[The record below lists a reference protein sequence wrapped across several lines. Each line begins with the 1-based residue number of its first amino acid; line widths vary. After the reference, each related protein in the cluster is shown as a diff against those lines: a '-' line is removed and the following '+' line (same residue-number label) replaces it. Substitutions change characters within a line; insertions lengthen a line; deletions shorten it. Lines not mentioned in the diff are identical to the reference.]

1 MDRLFYFHYFH
12 RMSGNLFLSFNGN
25 IVPSSQ
31 PVLRAD
37 NRGYRFADGL
47 FETMKWQKGKIHFF
61 DLHWER
67 LHSGL
72 QLLGFPIPGS
82 FNPTNLIDQ
91 INVLAGRNILG
102 ETARIRLSVSRGN
115 GMLYPIP
122 NQPDELIYII
132 ECFPAPRD
140 VNFLNEDGIIIGIY
154 EPARKAADAFS
165 HLKSSNFLS
174 YRMAAIHAQKMNW
187 DNAIVLNSNNR
198 VADATGTNVF
208 IITGNTLITPPL
220 SEGPVAGVMRRYF
233 LDELPLALPNIEI
246 VEKPVTIEMLK
257 EASEICLTNSITG
270 IRWVKQMDDKLYGNT
285 LGGDIYNKLLKTL
298 WQ

>member
-1 MDRLFYFHYFH
+1 
-12 RMSGNLFLSFNGN
+12 MSGNLYICFNGK
-25 IVPSSQ
+25 IVPAST

-37 NRGYRFADGL
+37 SRGYRFGDGL

-61 DLHWER
+61 DLHWDR

-72 QLLGFPIPGS
+72 QFLGFTLPPS

-91 INVLAGRNILG
+91 INDLADRNIMG
-102 ETARIRLSVSRGN
+102 ETARIRLSVSRGY

-122 NQPDELIYII
+122 NMPEETVYII
-132 ECFPAPRD
+132 ECFPALMD
-140 VNFLNEDGIIIGIY
+140 VNYLNEEGITIGIY
-154 EPARKAADAFS
+154 DQARKAPDAFS
-165 HLKSSNFLS
+165 HLKSHNFLS

-187 DNAIVLNSNNR
+187 NNAIVLNSNDR

-208 IITGNTLITPPL
+208 IINGNTLITPPL
-220 SEGPVAGVMRRYF
+220 SEGPVAGVMRRF
-233 LDELPLALPNIEI
+233 LLESIPLALPNIEI
-246 VEKPVTIEMLK
+246 AETPITIEMLK

-270 IRWVKQMDDKLYGNT
+270 IRWVKQLDDKLYTNT
-285 LGGDIYNKLLKTL
+285 HTVDIYNKLLKTI

>member
-1 MDRLFYFHYFH
+1 
-12 RMSGNLFLSFNGN
+12 MSGNLFLSINGN
-25 IVPSSQ
+25 IVPSTQ

-72 QLLGFPIPGS
+72 RLLGFPIPAS
-82 FNPTNLIDQ
+82 FTPTHLIEE
-91 INVLAGRNILG
+91 INDLADRNILSD
-102 ETARIRLSVSRGN
+102 TARIRLSVSRGN

-132 ECFPAPRD
+132 ECFPAERD
-140 VNFLNEDGIIIGIY
+140 VNFLNEEGIKIGVY
-154 EPARKAADAFS
+154 EQARKAPDAFS
-165 HLKSSNFLS
+165 HLKSSNFLA

-187 DNAIVLNSNNR
+187 DNAILLNSNNR
-198 VADATGTNVF
+198 IADATGTNIF
-208 IITGNTLITPPL
+208 ILMENTLITPPL
-220 SEGPVAGVMRRYF
+220 SEGPVAGVMRRHL

-246 VEKPVTIEMLK
+246 VEKPVTQEMLK

-270 IRWVKQMDDKLYGNT
+270 IRWVKQLDDKLYGNT
-285 LGGDIYNKLLKTL
+285 ISGDIYNKLLQTI